1 MNRPVD
7 LGFLDQGKS
16 LQEKMQ
22 CLFLH
27 IQQRFSFIDRMAIAT
42 YDEPMD
48 VLKSVYYFGQ
58 EASSLRYY
66 DIALKDVPSLYNL
79 YKHRRLRVV
88 EDVQDEYDSET
99 RHGHGIIQE
108 NFRSSLTYPLW
119 HERDFLGFIFFNS
132 QQPRAFAEQQLNEF
146 ELFSRLIADMLV
158 NEKQHASTLLA
169 TVRSVVD
176 IAARRHAET
185 GGHLHRIARYSRLIA
200 KHLAPKYGLD
210 ERYVEHIFLFSPLHD
225 IGKLAI
231 PDDVLQKPGK
241 LSHDEFE
248 VMKRHTQKGRELVDI
263 LLNNFGLADTEH
275 ADMMRNIAHYHHE
288 AVDGSGYPD
297 GLLQNEIPLEA
308 RIVAVADVYDALMSE
323 RCYKSAWPEQ
333 EAIAQLRR
341 MAGHHLDEECVDA
354 LIAQLEDVRRIRE
367 QIIV

>member
-7 LGFLDQGKS
+7 LGFLDQGNN

-27 IQQRFSFIDRMAIAT
+27 IQQRFNFIDRMAIAT
-42 YDEPMD
+42 YDDKMAM
-48 VLKSVYYFGQ
+48 LKSVYYFGH
-58 EASSLRYY
+58 EVSALRYY
-66 DIALKDVPSLYNL
+66 DISLRDVPSLYSL
-79 YKHRRLRVV
+79 YQQRRLRIV
-88 EDVQDEYDSET
+88 EDVQEEYDEET

-119 HERDFLGFIFFNS
+119 SGRDFLGFLFFNS
-132 QQPRAFAEQQLNEF
+132 LQPRAFAEQQLLEF
-146 ELFSRLIADMLV
+146 ELFSRLIADMLA

-200 KHLAPKYGLD
+200 RHLAPKYGLD

-241 LSHDEFE
+241 LNQAEFE
-248 VMKRHTQKGRELVDI
+248 IMKRHTEKGRELVDI
-263 LLNNFGLADTEH
+263 LLNNFGLAQSEH
-275 ADMMRNIAHYHHE
+275 ANMMRNIAHYHHE
-288 AVDGSGYPD
+288 SVDGTGYPD

-323 RCYKSAWPEQ
+323 RCYKAAWPEQ
-333 EAIAQLRR
+333 EAIAQLRK

-354 LIAQLEDVRRIRE
+354 LIAQLDDVRRI
-367 QIIV
+367 QQHSFT